1 MRGTTVVLGI
11 LAIIF
16 GLACVLY
23 PSIAFT
29 SIGWVLGVV
38 LFVIGINLIGDYISA
53 RKIRY
58 VSGWDLFGGIVT
70 VIMAILICG
79 SGYIGFITEMIIVF
93 AFCAWIVISGFVRI
107 FASIHLKWLGARRWL
122 PGFLFGIL
130 NVLLGALIMFYPAFA
145 GLALGVIIG
154 FAIML
159 QGLGLIAFG
168 VSMES
173 IN

>member
-1 MRGTTVVLGI
+1 MRGTTIALGI

-16 GLACVLY
+16 GLACVLF
-23 PSIAFT
+23 PAVAFT

-53 RKIRY
+53 RKVRY

-70 VIMAILICG
+70 VIMAVLICG
-79 SGYIGFITEMIIVF
+79 NGFIGFVTEMIIVF
-93 AFCAWIVISGFVRI
+93 AFCAWIVISGLVRM
-107 FASIHLKWLGARRWL
+107 FASLHLKWMGARRWL
-122 PGFLFGIL
+122 SGFIFGLL

-145 GLALGVIIG
+145 GMALGVVIGIAII
-154 FAIML
+154 L

-168 VSMES
+168 ASMQS
-173 IN
+173 ID